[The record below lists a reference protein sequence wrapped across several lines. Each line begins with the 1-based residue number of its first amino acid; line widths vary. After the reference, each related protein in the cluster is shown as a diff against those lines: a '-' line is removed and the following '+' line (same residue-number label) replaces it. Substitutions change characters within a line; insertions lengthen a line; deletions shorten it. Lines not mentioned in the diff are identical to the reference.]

1 MRSLVR
7 RGRPVG
13 LDRARIWPFEGLF
26 GDLFENLESELPFRW
41 PVWESCE
48 FSPAVEVRESG
59 KEVTV
64 TAEVP
69 GIEKDELDISV
80 QDGTLTLKGEK
91 KREEEHNEGDSH
103 RVERLYGRFERRIAL
118 SEHVDREHVEATYKN
133 GVLTIRLPKLEGSK
147 TTRVVVK
154 EG

>member
-13 LDRARIWPFEGLF
+13 LDRTRVWPFEGLF

-41 PVWESCE
+41 PRWESCE
-48 FSPAVEVRESG
+48 FNPAVEVRESG

-91 KREEEHNEGDSH
+91 KREEEHKEGDSH

-118 SEHVDREHVEATYKN
+118 PEHVDREHVEATYKN

-147 TTRVVVK
+147 TTRVGVK